1 MPLSCD
7 ARRQKTTMPRSD
19 KFRSEKPQSAP
30 RSKEPRSAP
39 RSEEPRFP
47 WRSAFRSAPQSKEFR
62 PASQSKNLQP
72 AKDLLTSL
80 GALVKKMGDPYMEGL
95 YKQVCEK
102 DLSPM
107 VVVERKGGSHWSDP
121 LEYITKK
128 CQKSPEIFENYFPVR
143 KSSVQESMQSAFVP
157 VGSGTMHADGFCV
170 VRNPK
175 SESESGSGSGFI
187 VVKPFGKWDDEN
199 EAWDIGE
206 TWAEKPW
213 EEDWDP
219 DKIF

>member
-19 KFRSEKPQSAP
+19 KFRSEEP
-30 RSKEPRSAP
+30 RFPCRPPFRSAP
-39 RSEEPRFP
+39 RSEDL
-47 WRSAFRSAPQSKEFR
+47 R

-128 CQKSPEIFENYFPVR
+128 CQKSPEIFENYFPFP
-143 KSSVQESMQSAFVP
+143 VQESMQSAFVS
-157 VGSGTMHADGFCV
+157 VGSGTMLVEGFCV

-175 SESESGSGSGFI
+175 SESESGSGFI
-187 VVKPFGKWDDEN
+187 VVDPFGMWDDEDEAWDDED

-206 TWAEKPW
+206 TW
-213 EEDWDP
+213 EEDWDSN
-219 DKIF
+219 KIF